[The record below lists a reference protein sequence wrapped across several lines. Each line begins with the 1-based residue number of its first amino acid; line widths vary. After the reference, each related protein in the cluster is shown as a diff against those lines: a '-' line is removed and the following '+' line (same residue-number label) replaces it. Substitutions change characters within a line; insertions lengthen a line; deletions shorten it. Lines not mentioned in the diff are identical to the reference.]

1 MIGVF
6 VCVCMLYFDVRFI
19 EPPSL
24 SHHHHLP
31 FPHCLWHWQVSH
43 VSREARRRNRC
54 PGRLCGDGAEQ
65 VFPRGICG
73 MAILPVLPPHES
85 GALPSR
91 LAPHPHT
98 LHTRVVRSVSG
109 PRRDV
114 VAGVLHS
121 RGHRASSWHESHS
134 ETVGPNRRR
143 QSRLISLAV
152 IRRVNQPATHILSV
166 SPPIFKPM
174 ESGNGGTEE
183 EMGHQQRNG
192 GLYDAECMGW

>member
-1 MIGVF
+1 MSASSNLLHSLTTTIS
-6 VCVCMLYFDVRFI
+6 
-19 EPPSL
+19 PSL
-24 SHHHHLP
+24 IVYGTGRYLTYPEKPGGAIAAPDDFAEMALNKSFRGGSVVWLSFPSSHP
-31 FPHCLWHWQVSH
+31 MRAAPYPP
-43 VSREARRRNRC
+43 A
-54 PGRLCGDGAEQ
+54 
-65 VFPRGICG
+65 
-73 MAILPVLPPHES
+73 LPPT
-85 GALPSR
+85 PT
-91 LAPHPHT
+91 P
-98 LHTRVVRSVSG
+98 LHTRVVRPVSG

-192 GLYDAECMGW
+192 GLYDAECMDW